1 MHRHPDPLSSS
12 SDKFLGFDCRNHVNH
27 VKNMK
32 HRKVNII
39 QKTDII
45 IDQKSLLIHISTKN
59 NLKKH
64 VHGFKRCKVYGN
76 CMKKTV
82 TKVED

>member
-1 MHRHPDPLSSS
+1 MHRHPDPLLSS
-12 SDKFLGFDCRNHVNH
+12 SDKFVRFDCH
-27 VKNMK
+27 NMK
-32 HRKVNII
+32 HRKVNIS

-59 NLKKH
+59 NLKTH
-64 VHGFKRCKVYGN
+64 VHEFKRCKVYGN
-76 CMKKTV
+76 CMKKPV